1 MFISLT
7 DINQF
12 CRKTALPS
20 RQAPLL
26 DLLSVSGT
34 VSDSPPVS
42 LSGMML
48 LLAELEKL
56 LENTFLGLAS
66 CTWALMVLLL
76 ASAFTK
82 LYLLEGS
89 HHLLFKD

>member
-1 MFISLT
+1 
-7 DINQF
+7 
-12 CRKTALPS
+12 
-20 RQAPLL
+20 
-26 DLLSVSGT
+26 
-34 VSDSPPVS
+34 
-42 LSGMML
+42 MML

-82 LYLLEGS
+82 LYLLFIEGS